1 MQQVFVKFDD
11 AGQVRDFVNAVNMVE
26 ANFELGSGRRIVDP
40 KSILGVFALDLT
52 QPQKLICDSD
62 DLGMLDKI
70 TPFLYDGKMNRGRG
84 INGTED
90 YFFRY

>member
-11 AGQVRDFVNAVNMVE
+11 AGQVMDFVNTVNRMK

-52 QPQKLICDSD
+52 QPQRLTCDSD
-62 DLGMLDKI
+62 DLGMMDKI
-70 TPFLYDGKMNRGRG
+70 TPFLYEGK
-84 INGTED
+84 TVL
-90 YFFRY
+90 